1 MNIWQHIKAVLVL
14 PFMVTV
20 AVPAAILYFTGIDGM
35 ALDLPAPWSIL
46 MLTGATILLGLGLLL
61 FATTVWLFVR
71 IGRGTLAPWSP
82 TQRLVVVGVYRYVR
96 NPMITG
102 VFCLLLAEVL
112 FFGSLAL
119 LGWLMIF
126 VVLNLI
132 YIPFLEEPRLEKR
145 FGEDY
150 TQYKQNVP
158 RWIPR
163 PRPWNGP
170 AER

>member
-1 MNIWQHIKAVLVL
+1 MSMWQHIKAILLL
-14 PFMVTV
+14 PIMVTV
-20 AVPAAILYFTGIDGM
+20 IIPVAILSFTGLDGM
-35 ALDLPAPWSIL
+35 AFYRPAPWHAL
-46 MLTGATILLGLGLLL
+46 MLTGAAILLSFGLLL
-61 FATTVWLFVR
+61 FATTVGLFVR

-102 VFCLLLAEVL
+102 VFCILLAEAL
-112 FFGSLAL
+112 FFGSPAL
-119 LGWLMIF
+119 LGWLVVF